1 MGLGIEVLP
10 KFLITPIYLLLLFK
24 KINSMLFFR
33 LQPNIY
39 IYIYI
44 YFPKSPLNL
53 SINQIHIEW

>member
-44 YFPKSPLNL
+44 FSKVTVKFVYKSNP
-53 SINQIHIEW
+53 H